1 MLSLEEYISYRMNF
15 PLELILII
23 FYYYGGFSSQ
33 TSLIIKKEIKRNLLR
48 NYTNKIFLTENMY
61 DEIIYESPYTYIIR
75 SERYNNSDPTINF
88 LKTKRKTFIFHVYI
102 RHSTKIY
109 GNELYMLE

>member
-15 PLELILII
+15 PLELILRI

-48 NYTNKIFLTENMY
+48 HYTNKNFLTENIY
-61 DEIIYESPYTYIIR
+61 EEIIYESPYTYIIR
-75 SERYNNSDPTINF
+75 RERYNNSDPEVNV
-88 LKTKRKTFIFHVYI
+88 LKIKRKAFIYHVYI
-102 RHSTKIY
+102 RPPTKIY
-109 GNELYMLE
+109 GNELYILE

>member
-15 PLELILII
+15 PLELILRI

-33 TSLIIKKEIKRNLLR
+33 TSLIIKKEIKGNLLR
-48 NYTNKIFLTENMY
+48 NYSNKHFLTESSF

-75 SERYNNSDPTINF
+75 TERYNNSNPDINF
-88 LKTKRKTFIFHVYI
+88 LKIKSKVFIYHVYI
-102 RHSTKIY
+102 RPITKLY
-109 GNELYMLE
+109 GSELYILE